1 MPNPGRSSKLA
12 SMRTFVI
19 RHRVSIQD
27 LSIIAAALLV
37 AGFLA
42 FEFDIYV
49 SEANQT
55 PQEQVIELDEALT
68 LGALLTVGMLLFSV
82 RRYLEQKRETRRRI
96 AAERQARA
104 LAYED
109 TLTGL
114 PNRRHFDEGLAAA
127 IASPPAAGS
136 VHALFLLDLNG
147 FKQINDVHGH
157 GTGDEAL
164 IIVAQR
170 LRSAVRDG
178 DLVSR
183 FGGDEFA
190 ILAPHLVGAEAAT
203 TIALR
208 VIQSLE
214 EPIRT
219 GSTRHRIGTGIGIAL
234 VPADAAT
241 PAEAL
246 RKADVALYRA
256 KAERQSALRF
266 FETEMDRHVREREQ
280 LEQDLRAALEG
291 KDIEPFFEPTVD
303 LRTGEIVA
311 FKAIPR
317 WRHPSWGDIPLERFV
332 PIAEES
338 GLIHPL
344 AEHVLRQS
352 CQAAASFWPDH
363 VGLSLDIFPSQIK
376 EQNLVQRVMA
386 VLQETGF
393 SPARLELEVAE
404 STLVRDM
411 QTAQKILG
419 NMRDN
424 GIRIALG
431 KFGTGYSSLY
441 HLRNFKL
448 DKIKIDRGFVQ
459 SMESEAESARIV
471 SALVGLGQG
480 LGLTVVADGVKGP
493 EQQAAL
499 LDTGCEQGQGFL
511 FDDAVA
517 AEATGFLFR
526 SASRHRETSV

>member
-1 MPNPGRSSKLA
+1 M
-12 SMRTFVI
+12 T

-27 LSIIAAALLV
+27 LGIIAAVLLV
-37 AGFLA
+37 ASFLA
-42 FEFDIYV
+42 FEFDIYINEA
-49 SEANQT
+49 SET
-55 PQEQVIELDEALT
+55 LQEQVVELDEALT
-68 LGALLTVGMLLFSV
+68 LGSLLAAGMLIFSV
-82 RRYLEQKRETRRRI
+82 RRYLEQKQETRRRI

-114 PNRRHFDEGLAAA
+114 PNRRRFDEALAAS
-127 IASPPAAGS
+127 IAAPPAAGS

-214 EPIRT
+214 EPIQA
-219 GSTRHRIGTGIGIAL
+219 GNTRHRVGTGIGIAL
-234 VPADAAT
+234 VPTDAAT
-241 PAEAL
+241 SAEAL

-266 FETEMDRHVREREQ
+266 FETEMDRHVRERERM
-280 LEQDLRAALEG
+280 EQDLRAALDE
-291 KDIEPFFEPTVD
+291 KAIEPFFQPTVD

-311 FKAIPR
+311 FKAVPR
-317 WRHPSWGDIPLERFV
+317 WHHPDWGEIPLERFV

-338 GLIHPL
+338 GLIHDL
-344 AEHVLRQS
+344 AEHVLRRS
-352 CQAAASFWPDH
+352 CQVAASSWPSQ
-363 VGLSLDIFPSQIK
+363 VGLSLDVFPSQIK
-376 EQNLVQRVMA
+376 EQSLVRRMMS
-386 VLQETGF
+386 VLQETSF

-404 STLVRDM
+404 STLVQDM
-411 QTAQKILG
+411 QAAQKILG
-419 NMRDN
+419 TMRGN
-424 GIRIALG
+424 GIRVALG

-448 DKIKIDRGFVQ
+448 DKIKIDRGFVE
-459 SMESEAESARIV
+459 SMASEAESARIV

-480 LGLTVVADGVKGP
+480 LGITVVADGVKGP

-511 FDDAVA
+511 FNDAVA
-517 AEATGFLFR
+517 AEETKSLFPQI
-526 SASRHRETSV
+526 SGKGAVFIQG